1 PADRPVPCLLVRCNA
16 SGTIIESWR
25 RSWISCSGRS
35 WQGSVSLLADI
46 LPPLS
51 LMNDILHNHNR
62 LFSSEVIDNETEL
75 IPLITAEDEELMNA
89 ESTPAEL
96 PILPLRN
103 TVLFPGVVI
112 PITVGRDR
120 SIRLIQDVYRG
131 NRTLGV
137 VSQKDGQIEEPRAED
152 LNKIGTIATIIRMLR
167 MPDGSTT
174 AIIQGKKRF
183 ELIEMVKSEPYFTAS
198 IKEFSELR
206 PAKDD
211 KNFDALVSSLKD
223 LA

>member
-1 PADRPVPCLLVRCNA
+1 M
-16 SGTIIESWR
+16 S
-25 RSWISCSGRS
+25 
-35 WQGSVSLLADI
+35 DI
-46 LPPLS
+46 
-51 LMNDILHNHNR
+51 LMNDGP
-62 LFSSEVIDNETEL
+62 LFSSEALDNETEL

-89 ESTPAEL
+89 EKTPAEL

-137 VSQKDGQIEEPRAED
+137 LSQKDSAIEEPRAED
-152 LNKIGTIATIIRMLR
+152 LNTVGTIATIIRMLR

-174 AIIQGKKRF
+174 AVIQGKKRF
-183 ELIEMVKSEPYFTAS
+183 EMIEMVKSDPYFTA
-198 IKEFSELR
+198 R
-206 PAKDD
+206 V
-211 KNFDALVSSLKD
+211 KNSTSYGPKKATKPSMHW
-223 LA
+223 

>member
-1 PADRPVPCLLVRCNA
+1 
-16 SGTIIESWR
+16 
-25 RSWISCSGRS
+25 
-35 WQGSVSLLADI
+35 
-46 LPPLS
+46 
-51 LMNDILHNHNR
+51 
-62 LFSSEVIDNETEL
+62 
-75 IPLITAEDEELMNA
+75 LITAEDEEQMNA
-89 ESTPAEL
+89 ETTPPEL

-131 NRTLGV
+131 NRTFGV

-152 LNKIGTIATIIRMLR
+152 LNSIGTIATIIRMLR

-183 ELIEMVKSEPYFTAS
+183 EITGDGEGGALLHRPGQGVRGDPSGEGRQELPSVGEFAEGHGDGHHQAESATFPPRPSSRSRTLTARA
-198 IKEFSELR
+198 FW
-206 PAKDD
+206 
-211 KNFDALVSSLKD
+211 
-223 LA
+223 